1 MKSIRTI
8 AAAGLLAALAA
19 APAHAVTDYFEL
31 IFGKT
36 SSSTNSPATGASGT
50 VGFKFE
56 DTGTAD
62 VAKLSLEILNTTGSP
77 LFGDEATASKLVGFG
92 FDLVSGVSFK
102 GNFSG
107 VENNFD
113 TLTKDV
119 NSGGLSKSS
128 GPGPGRL
135 DVFTGTDGD
144 FLGGGAPAD
153 GLDPTESVTV
163 SFELNYGGTSVD
175 NAMALSDLFLAFFQ
189 SDDGSQAGALSALR
203 FQEVSG
209 DGFSGASDKLYD
221 PDVNIIPVPA
231 GVLLIGSAFL
241 VAGAV
246 SARAR
251 RKAA

>member
-36 SSSTNSPATGASGT
+36 SSSTNTTATGASGT

-77 LFGDEATASKLVGFG
+77 LFGDKATASKLVGFG
-92 FDLVSGVSFK
+92 FDLVSDVSYITDS
-102 GNFSG
+102 FSG
-107 VENNFD
+107 DGGFD
-113 TLTKDV
+113 TLAFDV
-119 NSGGLSKSS
+119 NAGGLSGGS
-128 GPGPGRL
+128 L
-135 DVFTGTDGD
+135 EVFTGTDGA
-144 FLGGGAPAD
+144 FTGGGSPTD

-163 SFELNYGGTSVD
+163 SFELNYGGTSAD